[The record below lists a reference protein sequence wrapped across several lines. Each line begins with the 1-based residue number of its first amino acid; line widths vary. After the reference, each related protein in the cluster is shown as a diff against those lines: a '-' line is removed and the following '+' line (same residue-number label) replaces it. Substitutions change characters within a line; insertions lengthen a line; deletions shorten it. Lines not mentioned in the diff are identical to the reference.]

1 MIDTRPA
8 VADSAAKLTDREDPL
23 NVLRSTA
30 AVIRQA
36 EDVSIDMDAISAT
49 AGRIARSG
57 AAPPAWNTHYHFTG
71 DERSVASFVLVLDTL
86 NYCFWPE
93 PRWVFDYEGEIL
105 DGYWALASSLKTAI
119 RAGRPIL
126 DARYLSRMTPNEL
139 AELLGGQGRLA
150 LMEQRAAGLRELGR
164 LALDRYDGDLAAI
177 VESAGGDAI
186 RLVEIARDCLPSY
199 RDCVEYGDATVWLL
213 KRAQILAA
221 DLYGALAGE
230 RPRRSGA
237 NRLAYNLRRL
247 QDPANI
253 APFWRDEILEG
264 SGPEGRWPATATGRQ
279 LAGGGN
285 PVGDHMGRRATAR
298 RVAQTRHRPQ
308 RRTIGLAAV
317 GRKPGD
323 QSKRSAIS
331 SYIDYLLLSYTSD
344 KPGYGFEIVA
354 AAPDSPARSGR
365 LTTPHG
371 VVDTPAFIPVGTA
384 GSVKSLTPDEVR
396 ELGAQITLANTY
408 HLWLRPGQEVVRTLG
423 GLHRFTGWEGPCL
436 TDSGG
441 FQVFS
446 LGFGLEHGVGKIASM
461 FPGQDGGT
469 AAAAGQGALR
479 HRRRWRVV
487 QLTYRRPPAAP
498 RSGNFYLDSTGARRG
513 HYPGLRRVHLAPF
526 ILRIYQDGLEPDP
539 SLGRGVPQ
547 GQRWR
552 QPMAIRHN
560 PGRRVSGPS

>member
-1 MIDTRPA
+1 
-8 VADSAAKLTDREDPL
+8 
-23 NVLRSTA
+23 
-30 AVIRQA
+30 
-36 EDVSIDMDAISAT
+36 MDAISTT

-93 PRWVFDYEGEIL
+93 PRWVFDYEGESL
-105 DGYWALASSLKTAI
+105 NGYWALASSLKTAI

-126 DARYLSRMTPNEL
+126 AAGYLSKISPDEL
-139 AELLGGQGRLA
+139 AELLGGQGRLS

-177 VESAGGDAI
+177 VESAGGDAG
-186 RLVEIARDCLPSY
+186 RLVETVRDCLPSF
-199 RDCVEYGDATVWLL
+199 RDCVEYRGADRMAFEAGSDSWPPISTV
-213 KRAQILAA
+213 
-221 DLYGALAGE
+221 
-230 RPRRSGA
+230 
-237 NRLAYNLRRL
+237 
-247 QDPANI
+247 
-253 APFWRDEILEG
+253 
-264 SGPEGRWPATATGRQ
+264 RWPANGLGDLARIDSLTTFADYKIPQILRHFGVMRYSNDLARKVDGRLQLPACGSPEVEIRAATIWAVELLRAELLKLGIDRSAVQ
-279 LAGGGN
+279 LDWLLWEAE
-285 PVGDHMGRRATAR
+285 PVY
-298 RVAQTRHRPQ
+298 
-308 RRTIGLAAV
+308 
-317 GRKPGD
+317 
-323 QSKRSAIS
+323 QSTRSAIS
-331 SYIDYLLLSYTSD
+331 PHVDYLLLSYTCD

-354 AAPDSPARSGR
+354 AASDSAARSGR

-408 HLWLRPGQEVVRTLG
+408 HLWLRPGHEVVRTLG

-469 AAAAGQGALR
+469 AAATRQGALR

-487 QLTYRRPPAAP
+487 QLTYRRPPAAT
-498 RSGNFYLDSTGARRG
+498 RSGLFDLDSTGVGRG
-513 HYPGLRRVHLAPF
+513 HYPRIRRVHVAPF
-526 ILRIYQDGLEPDP
+526 IL
-539 SLGRGVPQ
+539 
-547 GQRWR
+547 
-552 QPMAIRHN
+552 
-560 PGRRVSGPS
+560 

>member
-8 VADSAAKLTDREDPL
+8 VAGSAAKLTDREDPL

-30 AVIRQA
+30 AVVRQA

-86 NYCFWPE
+86 NYCFWTE

-119 RAGRPIL
+119 LAGRPIL
-126 DARYLSRMTPNEL
+126 DAGYLSRITPDEL

-164 LALDRYDGDLAAI
+164 LALDRHDGDLAAI

-199 RDCVEYGDATVWLL
+199 RDCVEYGGATVWLL

-230 RPRRSGA
+230 GLGD
-237 NRLAYNLRRL
+237 LARIDSLTTFADYKIPQILRHFGVMRYSK
-247 QDPANI
+247 
-253 APFWRDEILEG
+253 R
-264 SGPEGRWPATATGRQ
+264 SGPEGRWPATAAGRQ
-279 LAGGGN
+279 LDQEVEIRSATIWA
-285 PVGDHMGRRATAR
+285 VELLRAELLKLGIDR
-298 RVAQTRHRPQ
+298 S
-308 RRTIGLAAV
+308 AV
-317 GRKPGD
+317 QLDWLLWEAEPD
-323 QSKRSAIS
+323 YQSTRSAIS

-354 AAPDSPARSGR
+354 AAPDSAARVGR

-423 GLHRFTGWEGPCL
+423 GLHRFTGWDGTL
-436 TDSGG
+436 FDRQRRISGI
-441 FQVFS
+441 QPRLR
-446 LGFGLEHGVGKIASM
+446 LGTRSRQDRQHVPWSGRRDRSRGRARRSASSM
-461 FPGQDGGT
+461 MMACGSTRTST
-469 AAAAGQGALR
+469 AAGCASIRRLR
-479 HRRRWRVV
+479 SRYSRRWARTLSWPSTSARRPFHPMTTRRRPWTGLIVG
-487 QLTYRRPPAAP
+487 P
-498 RSGNFYLDSTGARRG
+498 RHA
-513 HYPGLRRVHLAPF
+513 
-526 ILRIYQDGLEPDP
+526 
-539 SLGRGVPQ
+539 
-547 GQRWR
+547 
-552 QPMAIRHN
+552 
-560 PGRRVSGPS
+560 SGPTRAAANGYSA